1 MTGCLQVE
9 TAVATREQADIL
21 ARNLVERHL
30 AACVQ
35 VRGPMWS
42 TFWWH
47 EKMERTEEWGCVIKT
62 VAARYQE
69 LEQAIRLLHP
79 YEEPEIIAFPID
91 GGSRT
96 YLRWIEE
103 STK

>member
-1 MTGCLQVE
+1 MAGCLQVE
-9 TAVATREQADIL
+9 TAVATREQADLL
-21 ARNLVERHL
+21 ARDLVERHL

-35 VRGPMWS
+35 VRGPIRS
-42 TFWWH
+42 TFWWRG
-47 EKMERTEEWGCVIKT
+47 KMEQAEEWSCVVKT
-62 VAARYQE
+62 VAARYEE

-96 YLRWIEE
+96 YLQWIEE